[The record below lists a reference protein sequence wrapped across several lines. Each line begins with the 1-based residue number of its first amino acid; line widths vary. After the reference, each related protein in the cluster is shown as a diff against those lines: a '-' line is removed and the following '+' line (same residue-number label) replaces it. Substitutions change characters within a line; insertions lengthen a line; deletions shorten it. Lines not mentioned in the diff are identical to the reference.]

1 MSNIFKGIFASEI
14 QKMII
19 PNKIAGTSD
28 PIRLKTRLKMVSL
41 SNYLTESADYKIKHS
56 AFRINVRQRQ
66 PLAAVNVKLMEQKR
80 STTSIGNPANLDEHV
95 VDNQT
100 APAQT
105 APARPTQASDYDEVE
120 DEDAAYTDEYLLN
133 RDMFRPSLVRKR
145 NKITISIEGGP
156 DVFSRLTM
164 RQSESRAQK
173 SSLSKRSITSGVS
186 NSEKKQYYN
195 ENQYESQAK
204 SSAGLKHSSLSRK
217 DTDLK
222 LDMNDDSE
230 HLKDTSETT
239 IYSSL
244 NNKSNKS
251 ANLYDDL
258 VNHNHNEFIKGLH
271 SQTGSIE
278 TPSTP
283 GSIQFKR
290 MQFYRTNLDL
300 NQNMLKYK
308 HIMDNLGEE
317 EFIKFL
323 KLYRETKSIGS
334 MKSTSKSNFSV
345 TNLTVDSAVNNQD
358 QPGVSK
364 FVNMQTQCLSL
375 QNRES
380 SKRMPSFFVNYVNNK
395 LHVKTHDVKNLVGDK
410 TDNLNNTF
418 YPSATLKNFAN
429 NITNQTSNQP
439 KNHAFKIKAEQ
450 RFRPMKILNFP
461 AFG

>member
-1 MSNIFKGIFASEI
+1 
-14 QKMII
+14 MIV
-19 PNKIAGTSD
+19 PNASD

-56 AFRINVRQRQ
+56 AFKINVRQRQ

-80 STTSIGNPANLDEHV
+80 CTTSITNPPNLDEPYA
-95 VDNQT
+95 DNQT
-100 APAQT
+100 AHAQT
-105 APARPTQASDYDEVE
+105 APARTTQTTDCEEVD

-133 RDMFRPSLVRKR
+133 RDMFRPSIVKKR
-145 NKITISIEGGP
+145 NKITISIEGGQ

-195 ENQYESQAK
+195 ENQYESQAR
-204 SSAGLKHSSLSRK
+204 SSGLKQQMPNSASKSSLSRK
-217 DTDLK
+217 DHNELK
-222 LDMNDDSE
+222 LDVNDDSE

-251 ANLYDDL
+251 ANLYDDI
-258 VNHNHNEFIKGLH
+258 VNHHQNEFIKGLH
-271 SQTGSIE
+271 SQTGSNE

-283 GSIQFKR
+283 GSTQFKR

-300 NQNMLKYK
+300 NQNVLKYK

-317 EFIKFL
+317 EFIQFL
-323 KLYRETKSIGS
+323 KLYRETKSMGS
-334 MKSTSKSNFSV
+334 MKSNSKSNFSA
-345 TNLTVDSAVNNQD
+345 TNLTVGDIEANQD
-358 QPGVSK
+358 TNRSK
-364 FVNMQTQCLSL
+364 FLNMQTQCLSL
-375 QNRES
+375 QSRES
-380 SKRMPSFFVNYVNNK
+380 SKRVPSFFVNYVNNK
-395 LHVKTHDVKNLVGDK
+395 LHVKHDVKSLVDDK
-410 TDNLNNTF
+410 TNNLNSTF
-418 YPSATLKNFAN
+418 YPNATLKNFTN
-429 NITNQTSNQP
+429 NITNQSSNQQ
-439 KNHAFKIKAEQ
+439 KNHAFNIKAEQ